1 MDKYI
6 NTEMENELEKEKLIF
21 EEPEFEL
28 IRFCG
33 SDIVTASGDIDLP
46 VIDDPDDIGGDID
59 TPILDDEEGGGG
71 TEEGG
76 GGGGT
81 EEGGTE
87 EGGGGGG
94 SDIEAPEY

>member
-6 NTEMENELEKEKLIF
+6 NTEMENELEKLIF

-59 TPILDDEEGGGG
+59 TPIIDDEEESGGD
-71 TEEGG
+71 EE
-76 GGGGT
+76 GGT

-94 SDIEAPEY
+94 GSDIEAPEY